1 MTILGLCQR
10 VVGLKA
16 KNPKL
21 KVLLAIGGWSFGTA
35 KFKKM
40 AETRFSRQTFI
51 FSGIKMSK
59 NHSNSHKI
67 TGIYEFIELQQDKT
81 IVFFSLCS
89 NPLLEKV

>member
-1 MTILGLCQR
+1 MIIPGFFQR

-51 FSGIKMSK
+51 FSGTFRSQLTYIRVIISVV
-59 NHSNSHKI
+59 
-67 TGIYEFIELQQDKT
+67 TADLTLD
-81 IVFFSLCS
+81 FFPSFSYSL
-89 NPLLEKV
+89 PEKVQLRRP